1 MSKNAKTLK
10 DINDLLAKI
19 EERYN
24 SLGDSNP
31 FEKSVSSVQDIDK
44 EFDRLSA
51 SLDGLDARLENI
63 NQSFGDVFSQIQAI
77 AKEINP
83 KAFDASK
90 QLAKGLKGVLSEAQK
105 LRFEEE
111 GINRLSKKQLEKIK
125 ERAAQEKSAA
135 IQAAKDLTG
144 YDNLWKDVNGKVA
157 THTKQYEELND
168 EQRAAI
174 KLIEDQESP
183 LQTIIDKAQKRIEQE
198 ERIAKAMGLLPKAVQ
213 GLGSALQKI
222 GIPDLGLSKAITQA
236 EADLQKLDNKTK
248 GGVKSFQ
255 AMQVVSKRIGENI
268 AEQVTAANLF
278 QLTMVSAVGVFKNL
292 DKDSEALA
300 RNMNMSYE
308 DSLAYRQEL
317 SSAALLSNDLFI
329 TSKGL
334 AESSMAINSALG
346 TNVKL
351 NDENLK
357 TFTKLR
363 TTAGLTNEEL
373 LGAQKLVIGTNKS
386 LEDATGEILAQAK
399 LTGINNGVLLNE
411 KDILKSIKDVSAAT
425 TLSLGK
431 NPAAIAEAV
440 AQAKALGMNL
450 QQVENIANSIL
461 DFESSIQNELEAEL
475 LTGKQLN
482 LEKARQAALNN
493 DLATLAS
500 EIAKQAG
507 TAAEFGE
514 MNRIQQDALAKS
526 VGMSRDDLA
535 QTLFVQEQLVGLS
548 GDQAKERQKLL
559 DQRIQEVGLEQAMRE
574 MEEGGIENLEQ
585 QVGISTQFNQIVEKI
600 KEAFVLVGTAVMP
613 IVDALAG
620 MVGYLAESPALL
632 GAIAGAFVGMKAI
645 STFLAI
651 QSMISAIGKIF
662 GSFAGIP
669 FGLGIPLAFA
679 AVGGLTALIA
689 STSSKVQSAG
699 DLMSPAKGKTMVST
713 KEGGLFELSPNDD
726 VVAAPGAA
734 DKMKG
739 GGARRDA
746 ALIAKID
753 QLIGVNREI
762 LQKQYVIEMNGNQVG
777 QEINQSER
785 AIQ

>member
-300 RNMNMSYE
+300 RNMNMSYQE
-308 DSLAYRQEL
+308 SLAYRQEL

>member
-44 EFDRLSA
+44 EFDRLNA

-157 THTKQYEELND
+157 THTKQYEALGD
-168 EQRAAI
+168 EQKAAI

-222 GIPDLGLSKAITQA
+222 GIPDLGLSEAITQA

-255 AMQVVSKRIGENI
+255 AMQAVTKRVGENI
-268 AEQVTAANLF
+268 AKQVTAANLF
-278 QLTMVSAVGVFKNL
+278 QLTMVSAIGVFKDL

-300 RNMNMSYE
+300 RNMNMSYQE
-308 DSLAYRQEL
+308 SLAYRQEL
-317 SSAALLSNDLFI
+317 SGAAILSNDLFI

-334 AESSMAINSALG
+334 AESSMAINNALG
-346 TNVKL
+346 TNVQL

-373 LGAQKLVIGTNKS
+373 LGTQKLVIGTNKS

-399 LTGINNGVLLNE
+399 VTGLNNGVLLNE

-431 NPAAIAEAV
+431 NPKAIAEAV

-450 QQVENIANSIL
+450 QQVENIASNIL
-461 DFESSIQNELEAEL
+461 DFESSIQAELEAEL
-475 LTGKQLN
+475 LTGKDIN
-482 LEKARQAALNN
+482 LERARLAAMNN
-493 DLATLAS
+493 DFATVAS
-500 EIAKQAG
+500 EITQQIG
-507 TAAEFGE
+507 DAAEFSK
-514 MNRIQQDALAKS
+514 MNRLQQDALAKS
-526 VGMSRDDLA
+526 VGMSREDLA
-535 QTLFVQEQLVGLS
+535 QTLFTQEQLVGLS
-548 GDQAKERQKLL
+548 GEQAEKRQRLL
-559 DQRIQEVGLEQAMRE
+559 DQRIQEVGLEQAQRE
-574 MEEGGIENLEQ
+574 LQEQGIEGLEN
-585 QVGISTQFNQIVEKI
+585 QVGISTQFNAIVEKL
-600 KEAFVLVGTAVMP
+600 KESFVAVGTAVMP

-620 MVGYLAESPALL
+620 MVGYLAESPAIL
-632 GAIAGAFVGMKAI
+632 GAIAGAFLGMKAI

-651 QSMISAIGKIF
+651 QSMVSAIAEIYKG
-662 GSFAGIP
+662 FAGLGP
-669 FGLGIPLAFA
+669 LGIVGATVGVGALFGAIA
-679 AVGGLTALIA
+679 AGTA
-689 STSSKVQSAG
+689 KVKSAG

-734 DKMKG
+734 DKMKNGSG
-739 GGARRDA
+739 GGNG

>member
-44 EFDRLSA
+44 EFDRLNA

-157 THTKQYEELND
+157 VHTKQYEGLND
-168 EQRAAI
+168 EQKAAI

-236 EADLQKLDNKTK
+236 EADLQKLDKKTK

-255 AMQVVSKRIGENI
+255 AMQAITKRVGENI

-278 QLTMVSAVGVFKNL
+278 QLTMVSAIGVFKNL

-300 RNMNMSYE
+300 RNMNMSYQE
-308 DSLAYRQEL
+308 SLAYRQEL
-317 SSAALLSNDLFI
+317 SSAALLSNDLFV

-334 AESSMAINSALG
+334 AESSMAINNALG

-475 LTGKQLN
+475 LLGKQIN
-482 LEKARQAALNN
+482 LEKAREAALNN

-500 EIAKQAG
+500 EIAQQAG

-548 GDQAKERQKLL
+548 GDQAEERQKLL
-559 DQRIQEVGLEQAMRE
+559 D
-574 MEEGGIENLEQ
+574 
-585 QVGISTQFNQIVEKI
+585 
-600 KEAFVLVGTAVMP
+600 
-613 IVDALAG
+613 
-620 MVGYLAESPALL
+620 
-632 GAIAGAFVGMKAI
+632 
-645 STFLAI
+645 
-651 QSMISAIGKIF
+651 
-662 GSFAGIP
+662 
-669 FGLGIPLAFA
+669 
-679 AVGGLTALIA
+679 
-689 STSSKVQSAG
+689 
-699 DLMSPAKGKTMVST
+699 
-713 KEGGLFELSPNDD
+713 
-726 VVAAPGAA
+726 
-734 DKMKG
+734 
-739 GGARRDA
+739 
-746 ALIAKID
+746 
-753 QLIGVNREI
+753 
-762 LQKQYVIEMNGNQVG
+762 
-777 QEINQSER
+777 
-785 AIQ
+785 